1 MTMTMITMI
10 AISLSMR
17 RRWVSLTAAPP
28 TPAPNIEHQESSPPQ
43 AQSPTTQPR
52 IFNALP
58 HQRRRIGHPLS
69 WNAGF
74 SDNAMFQRS
83 ASDGVAV
90 YGFADSSA
98 SVSVKVEGTTA
109 TGTAVSYDV
118 AAEVVPW
125 ADTSGCNSTH
135 CIDNKTPLPPLH
147 GNFTFRAVLKPE
159 AAGGDFT
166 VTASSTSG
174 GPNSSIQLDGVTYWP
189 QGRYYFR

>member
-1 MTMTMITMI
+1 MKRHDHDHDHNDSDFIVDE
-10 AISLSMR
+10 AEVGEFDSRPL
-17 RRWVSLTAAPP
+17 

-52 IFNALP
+52 IFKALP

-69 WNAGF
+69 WSAGF

-109 TGTAVSYDV
+109 TG
-118 AAEVVPW
+118 
-125 ADTSGCNSTH
+125 
-135 CIDNKTPLPPLH
+135 CI
-147 GNFTFRAVLKPE
+147 V
-159 AAGGDFT
+159 
-166 VTASSTSG
+166 
-174 GPNSSIQLDGVTYWP
+174 
-189 QGRYYFR
+189 